1 MVDIRRSLFVSN
13 LITWRIRRFKPLFTS
28 SSLKLLE
35 FCRRVFVFPS
45 QFVLLSFPTCSP
57 FLRWPIGTKQN
68 YKTQNR
74 NTKLKTES
82 QNSKQNHKTWNK
94 NAKLKTKSQNP
105 KQKHKTQNTISKPKT
120 ESQNPKQ
127 KHKTQNRIT
136 KPKTETQNSKQ
147 KHKIKMETQNQ
158 KQKYKIDNRKKKK
171 TVTQNSGLAMQVT
184 KTDTCNT
191 QRLNLMLS
199 VKHGSFGKSLFFF
212 PHCFCISIISI
223 CFR

>member
-1 MVDIRRSLFVSN
+1 MVDIRRSLFVSK
-13 LITWRIRRFKPLFTS
+13 LITWRIWRFKPLFTS

-94 NAKLKTKSQNP
+94 NTKLKTKSQNP
-105 KQKHKTQNTISKPKT
+105 KQKHKTQNTILKPKT
-120 ESQNPKQ
+120 ESQN
-127 KHKTQNRIT
+127 QNRIT

-147 KHKIKMETQNQ
+147 KHKNQNGNTKPKTEIQ
-158 KQKYKIDNRKKKK
+158 KR
-171 TVTQNSGLAMQVT
+171 
-184 KTDTCNT
+184 
-191 QRLNLMLS
+191 
-199 VKHGSFGKSLFFF
+199 
-212 PHCFCISIISI
+212 
-223 CFR
+223 

>member
-1 MVDIRRSLFVSN
+1 MVDIRRSLFVSK
-13 LITWRIRRFKPLFTS
+13 LITWRIWRFKPLFTS

-94 NAKLKTKSQNP
+94 NTKLKTKSQNP
-105 KQKHKTQNTISKPKT
+105 KPKTKTQNSKY
-120 ESQNPKQ
+120 NL
-127 KHKTQNRIT
+127 KTQNRIT
-136 KPKTETQNSKQ
+136 KPKQNHKTQNRNTKLKTETQKSKW
-147 KHKIKMETQNQ
+147 KHKTKNGNTKKITEKKNSNT
-158 KQKYKIDNRKKKK
+158 KQWI
-171 TVTQNSGLAMQVT
+171 SQVT
-184 KTDTCNT
+184 KTDTCNP

-199 VKHGSFGKSLFFF
+199 VEHGSFGKSLFFF

-223 CFR
+223 CFH

>member
-1 MVDIRRSLFVSN
+1 MVDIRRSLFVSK
-13 LITWRIRRFKPLFTS
+13 LITWRIWRFKPLFTS

-74 NTKLKTES
+74 NTKHKTES

-94 NAKLKTKSQNP
+94 NTKLKTKSQNP

-136 KPKTETQNSKQ
+136 KPKTETQNSKR
-147 KHKIKMETQNQ
+147 
-158 KQKYKIDNRKKKK
+158 KYKIDNRKK
-171 TVTQNSGLAMQVT
+171 NSNTKQWISQVT
-184 KTDTCNT
+184 KTDTCNP

-199 VKHGSFGKSLFFF
+199 VEHGSFGKSLFFF
-212 PHCFCISIISI
+212 PHCFCISIMSI
-223 CFR
+223 CFH